1 MSIIIVLILVL
12 AIGYLGLR
20 DKKGERKYQRETE
33 ERKSISDDFNRKFV
47 DKRLEESIS
56 IAFENEESATAI
68 KEEVHQA
75 LKHINSWNGYSLT
88 LTRSDCARLKGWKQK
103 QAERK
108 LNGDRE
114 LALNIMLANRGKVSS
129 RSATH
134 GYETYFILDGHSK
147 AKLQQFELVEWI
159 TNTLEKQGVHVTP
172 IYKFAYGTSVYGW
185 LGSFAVPN
193 DKPMDTI
200 RYEIKPFVRALIEQ
214 PVVDIPKPYYK
225 R

>member
-12 AIGYLGLR
+12 AIGCLGLR
-20 DKKGERKYQRETE
+20 DKRGKRKYQRETE
-33 ERKSISDDFNRKFV
+33 EIKSISDDFNRRFV

-56 IAFENEESATAI
+56 IAFESEESATAI
-68 KEEVHQA
+68 KDEVHRA
-75 LKHINSWNGYSLT
+75 LKQINSWNGYSLT
-88 LTRSDCARLKGWKQK
+88 VTRSDCARLKGWKEK

-114 LALNIMLANRGKVSS
+114 LALNIMLANRGKVSNH
-129 RSATH
+129 SATH
-134 GYETYFILDGHSK
+134 GYETYFILEGHSK

-159 TNTLEKQGVHVTP
+159 ADTLEKQGIHITP

-185 LGSFAVPN
+185 LGSFAVPK
-193 DKPMDTI
+193 DRAMDTLY
-200 RYEIKPFVRALIEQ
+200 YEVKPFTKALIEQ
-214 PVVDIPKPYYK
+214 PVVDISKPYYK